1 MLVLGTLAMLTSAML
16 PSAMLPSVML
26 TSVMPINATAV
37 TTSQIAKA
45 IMPPLAMVMFVT
57 DSPTTALVTI
67 TAQTVLDIPVRTT
80 TETANRTTHLTAQAT
95 TQESPQLVRAITP
108 QTARGTTLSVL
119 TTTAMDTT
127 LLPVMAIST
136 PVQGVSLVPRASL
149 ETALGI
155 TPQIALDIIAPQPRA
170 PQPRA
175 SQPRASQ
182 PHVHLATLMH
192 VIARP
197 VTQQSFSCFN
207 LQPILCPRLPAG
219 LLAP

>member
-1 MLVLGTLAMLTSAML
+1 MLT
-16 PSAMLPSVML
+16 SVML
-26 TSVMPINATAV
+26 TSVML
-37 TTSQIAKA
+37 TTCQLAKA

-57 DSPTTALVTI
+57 DSPRTALVDT
-67 TAQTVLDIPVRTT
+67 TLLTVLHIPVRTT
-80 TETANRTTHLTAQAT
+80 TETALGITPLTAQAT

-119 TTTAMDTT
+119 TTTALDTT
-127 LLPVMAIST
+127 VLTVMAISI
-136 PVQGVSLVPRASL
+136 PVQGVSLVLGTPL

-155 TPQIALDIIAPQPRA
+155 TPQLAPQTHAPHLHAPHLHAPQPRA
-170 PQPRA
+170 PHT
-175 SQPRASQ
+175 
-182 PHVHLATLMH
+182 HVHLATIIH

-197 VTQQSFSCFN
+197 VTQQSFSCFT